1 MKYLRPLKNYFSFL
15 ILIPTRRD
23 QNDTTQKFF
32 TRPHSILMAVGVTL
46 ILSACADAPRENP
59 LDPHSP
65 NYKSNAAI
73 TGKVYVL
80 NQNTP
85 ISQAYLTWVESGTSV
100 VTDSNGNYQF
110 SKIDAGL
117 VTIVCSKEN
126 FVPDTQKTVL
136 EAGSSREISFGLNG
150 SPYVFS
156 QKILTRKIDQYYP
169 SPQYFVEIDASVG
182 DPNGITD
189 VDSVWFVVNDTVEYR
204 MDYSPSAKLF
214 QTTIFKYDFPTN
226 TIQWLVGKPL
236 TIRSKDR
243 LKAIGNSAPFAV
255 TRIIENGA
263 TPTSPTPLNSD
274 TTGPTPVLMWTPP
287 AVTFTYTYTLSV
299 ARVDA
304 GTETVVWTYSGLDF
318 FNEQIQFPF
327 DGSGQTLPSANYV
340 WTISVVDEFG
350 NYCRSKEASF
360 VVR

>member
-1 MKYLRPLKNYFSFL
+1 MNHSVL
-15 ILIPTRRD
+15 ILA
-23 QNDTTQKFF
+23 FAALF
-32 TRPHSILMAVGVTL
+32 
-46 ILSACADAPRENP
+46 LSNCADAPRENP
-59 LDPHSP
+59 LDPLSP
-65 NYKSNAAI
+65 QYQSNAAL
-73 TGKVYVL
+73 TGKAYVL

-85 ISQAYLTWVESGTSV
+85 VAEARVTCLESGISV
-100 VTDSNGNYQF
+100 VTDSNGSYQF
-110 SKIDAGL
+110 GKINAG
-117 VTIVCSKEN
+117 TITLVCSKEN

-136 EAGSSREISFGLNG
+136 ETGSSRQISFGLNG
-150 SPYVFS
+150 SPYVIS

-169 SPQYFVEIDASVG
+169 SPQYFVEVDASVS

-189 VDSVWFVVNDTVEYR
+189 VDSVWFVVADTVLYP

-243 LKAIGNSAPFAV
+243 SKAISNSAPFTV

-263 TPTSPTPLNSD
+263 TPTSPTSLNND
-274 TTGPTPVLMWTPP
+274 TTGSTPLLMWSPP
-287 AVTFTYTYTLSV
+287 AVTFIYTYALSIS
-299 ARVDA
+299 RVDA
-304 GTETVVWTYSGLDF
+304 GTETVVWTSSGVNL
-318 FNEQIQFPF
+318 FNEQFQFPG
-327 DGSGQTLPSANYV
+327 DGSAQTLPSGDYV

-360 VVR
+360 VVK

>member
-1 MKYLRPLKNYFSFL
+1 MNYSIF
-15 ILIPTRRD
+15 ILA
-23 QNDTTQKFF
+23 
-32 TRPHSILMAVGVTL
+32 SAAL
-46 ILSACADAPRENP
+46 ILSDCADAPRENP
-59 LDPHSP
+59 LDPLSP
-65 NYKSNAAI
+65 QYQGKAVV
-73 TGKVYVL
+73 TGKVSVL

-85 ISQAYLTWVESGTSV
+85 IPQARITCLESGISV
-100 VTDSNGNYQF
+100 ATDSNGNFQF
-110 SKIDAGL
+110 GKIEAGL
-117 VTIVCSKEN
+117 ITLACSKEN
-126 FVPDTQKTVL
+126 FVPDTQKVIL
-136 EAGSSREISFGLNG
+136 ETGSSRQIFFGLNG
-150 SPYVFS
+150 SPYVIS
-156 QKILTRKIDQYYP
+156 RKIVTRKIDQYYP
-169 SPQYFVEIDASVG
+169 SPQYFVEVDASVS

-189 VDSVWFVVNDTVEYR
+189 VDSVWFVVADTVQYP

-243 LKAIGNSAPFAV
+243 SKANNNSSPFTV

-263 TPTSPTPLNSD
+263 TPTSPTPLNND
-274 TTGPTPVLMWTPP
+274 TTGSTPVLMWTPP
-287 AVTFTYTYTLSV
+287 AVTFSYTYTLTI

-304 GTETVVWTYSGLDF
+304 GTQTVVWTYSGLDF

-327 DGSGQTLPSANYV
+327 DGSGQTLQPANYV

-360 VVR
+360 VVK